1 MTDPTGAR
9 IVIADDDADIR
20 RLVAFTLRRRGHT
33 VYEASDGAEAEA
45 LIREERPDLAILDVT
60 MPGRSGTEVARAV
73 AGDAELGPIPVVLL
87 SAKGQQG
94 EIDAGLASGASAY
107 LVKPFTPKRLAE
119 QFGAVLA
126 GAGPHDEG

>member
-1 MTDPTGAR
+1 MTEPTGAR

-119 QFGAVLA
+119 QIGAVLA